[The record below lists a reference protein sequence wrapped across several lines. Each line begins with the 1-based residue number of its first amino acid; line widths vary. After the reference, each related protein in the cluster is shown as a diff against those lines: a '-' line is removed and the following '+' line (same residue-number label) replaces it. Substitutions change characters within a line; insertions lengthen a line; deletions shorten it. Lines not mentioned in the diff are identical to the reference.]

1 MTCKD
6 CLHYDVCEAVRGRP
20 NRVGKNSLR
29 IAEKQC
35 PYNSFQN
42 KSEWVHLPCK
52 LGDDV
57 YCFEPSFNQMRK
69 PELKV
74 LKTKIIDMKTIM
86 TVYGLNFNID
96 DVGKTVFLTRE
107 EAEKE
112 LEKRSVK

>member
-1 MTCKD
+1 
-6 CLHYDVCEAVRGRP
+6 
-20 NRVGKNSLR
+20 
-29 IAEKQC
+29 
-35 PYNSFQN
+35 
-42 KSEWVHLPCK
+42 
-52 LGDDV
+52 
-57 YCFEPSFNQMRK
+57 MRK

-112 LEKRSVK
+112 LEKRRKSNADRY

>member
-6 CLHYDVCEAVRGRP
+6 CLHYVPCGVPSWGNVTD
-20 NRVGKNSLR
+20 
-29 IAEKQC
+29 C
-35 PYNSFQN
+35 PEFTPQR
-42 KSEWVHLPCK
+42 EWVHLPCK

-74 LKTKIIDMKTIM
+74 LKTKIIDVKTIM

-96 DVGKTVFLTRE
+96 DVGKTVFLTQE
-107 EAEKE
+107 EAEKALAE
-112 LEKRSVK
+112 RRKSNADRY